1 MKRVLL
7 VALALLLAWGWHERQ
22 ALADFP
28 GILSAYSAKEYC
40 ACRFVMGFD
49 QAYCR
54 GYVKQYLPLGLLEED
69 SAARTVLAEGLGRR
83 NQAAWQGAREGC
95 RLLP

>member
-7 VALALLLAWGWHERQ
+7 LILLALLLWGWSERA
-22 ALADFP
+22 ALSAFP

-40 ACRFVMGFD
+40 SCRYVTGFD
-49 QAYCR
+49 GDYCR
-54 GYVKQYLPLGLLEED
+54 GYVKQYLPLSELRD
-69 SAARTVLAEGLGRR
+69 DPAARRVFARGLGRDATA
-83 NQAAWQGAREGC
+83 QWLSPREGC

>member
-7 VALALLLAWGWHERQ
+7 LIVVAALAWGWTERE
-22 ALADFP
+22 ALTAFP

-40 ACRFVMGFD
+40 SCRYVMGFT
-49 QAYCR
+49 ASYCE
-54 GYVKQYLPLGLLEED
+54 GYVKQYLPLSELLDEPLAKRVE
-69 SAARTVLAEGLGRR
+69 ARGLGRSASA
-83 NQAAWQGAREGC
+83 QWLGVHEGC

>member
-7 VALALLLAWGWHERQ
+7 LIVLGLLVWGWSERA
-22 ALADFP
+22 ALRAFP

-40 ACRFVMGFD
+40 SCRYVTGFD
-49 QAYCR
+49 PGYCL
-54 GYVKQYLPLGLLEED
+54 GYVKQWLPLSDLRD
-69 SAARTVLAEGLGRR
+69 DPRAQRVDARGLGRSASA
-83 NQAAWQGAREGC
+83 QWQGPREGC